1 MYLTFCS
8 WLDARNF
15 HFNKRSTES
24 LHLEQPRSR
33 QLKTMIV
40 PRSNYG
46 NIPGINR
53 GNGIL
58 SFFNIVKLAEKTVLP
73 FKETKKTYG

>member
-1 MYLTFCS
+1 MYLTFCG

-33 QLKTMIV
+33 QLKTVKTMIV

-58 SFFNIVKLAEKTVLP
+58 RNKNKS
-73 FKETKKTYG
+73 